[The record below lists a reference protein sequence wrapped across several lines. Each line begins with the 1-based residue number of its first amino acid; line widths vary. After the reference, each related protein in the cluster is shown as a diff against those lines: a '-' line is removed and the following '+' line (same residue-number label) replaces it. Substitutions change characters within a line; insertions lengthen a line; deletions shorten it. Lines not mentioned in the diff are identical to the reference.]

1 MRRKSRQEAARV
13 GSVGERRGGS
23 GWRDM
28 VFGWCWVDLGSGLS
42 WSGGGFEVSFEV
54 LCWIRGHAVAD

>member
-1 MRRKSRQEAARV
+1 
-13 GSVGERRGGS
+13 
-23 GWRDM
+23 
-28 VFGWCWVDLGSGLS
+28 LS